1 NKSGN
6 LAGLT
11 VDSSGYLQVNVAA
24 GGAGGGAITA
34 ASGSYSSGALATGS
48 MVDLLTFQGT
58 KAAGTAAANSLLAGS
73 VYNSSPLTLTT
84 TQQASLQADANG
96 YLKVNVAAGGAG
108 GGAAT
113 LAVGSVSAG
122 AYVSGSILSGAL
134 AQGAVVDITNGTDT
148 AYAGSGSTSMDGYLK
163 GLYTALG
170 TLNTTAGSAIVGL
183 SGSAQSSSNPMGY
196 VNINQTTPGTTNAVA
211 IDQTTPG

>member
-108 GGAAT
+108 GGAITA
-113 LAVGSVSAG
+113 A
-122 AYVSGSILSGAL
+122 SGSYASGAL
-134 AQGAVVDITNGTDT
+134 ASGSVVDGAIVTLGAKADAKSTATDT
-148 AYAGSGSTSMDGYLK
+148 TAITAMQVLK
-163 GLYTALG
+163 QISASQQ
-170 TLNTTAGSAIVGL
+170 TTAG
-183 SGSAQSSSNPMGY
+183 
-196 VNINQTTPGTTNAVA
+196 
-211 IDQTTPG
+211 